1 MVFLNSIELSGFLSF
16 APDTPKIELTP
27 LNVLIGPNGSGKSN
41 LIEAIEVLRA
51 APTGLASLMRQGGTA
66 QEWIWKGEPAAEFAR
81 IEVRIDK
88 TPRRVPGVAYRLR
101 YPPMKYSLRFSAA
114 GLRLDIEEELIHSF
128 TSLKATP
135 DIENVNVRLKRGRG
149 TLAAAG
155 PRLALNENNITA
167 TKAVDL
173 APEES
178 VLSQR
183 KDPLNYP
190 ELTWIAQHF
199 TRIQTFRDWTFGRSA
214 PLRQPQRGDLQIDT
228 LLPGSENLGLLL
240 NEIQH
245 DKVSERFNRLL
256 SRFLPR
262 FERLSTRVYGGAVQ
276 FFLHEEG
283 AGTPIPGTR
292 LSDGTIRFM
301 AIVAT
306 LLSPTPPPLV
316 CIEEP
321 ELGLHP
327 DAIMLLAELL
337 VEASSRM
344 QLIVTTH
351 SPTLISALT
360 DQADSVLVCEHRH
373 GTRISRVDPALMKN
387 WLKDYR
393 LGEIWRIGE
402 IGGNP

>member
-283 AGTPIPGTR
+283 AGAPIPGTR